1 MKSLIR
7 YINFFDFGSRWLL
20 EVIDKMTAL
29 TRQSSKQFFCIT
41 CTAQTSSILF
51 SQIKLTNDFETNFDL
66 QTYLWNY
73 LESWLSLYC
82 QIGPKNEVRKTD
94 FFSIFLQ
101 FPVHFSNIQDNGRF
115 SWATLITRR
124 LNFWAWHENQI
135 SKIVSKTSFF
145 YKSVGGD

>member
-1 MKSLIR
+1 M
-7 YINFFDFGSRWLL
+7 
-20 EVIDKMTAL
+20 IDKMTAL

-51 SQIKLTNDFETNFDL
+51 PQIKLTNDFETNFDL

-82 QIGPKNEVRKTD
+82 QIGPKNEVRKIN
-94 FFSIFLQ
+94 FYSIFLQ

-115 SWATLITRR
+115 SRAYLITRR
-124 LNFWAWHENQI
+124 LNIFQLGTRTKLVKSYLKRASSI
-135 SKIVSKTSFF
+135 SQSEVIKEMSKNYHF
-145 YKSVGGD
+145 